1 MSSRRRREYQ
11 RMLPWRAPNEDIA
24 VDGPL
29 EPGPIPPDES
39 SAFAGFPWWLIVVGA
54 IIGLMAYAVVA
65 DENYREAW
73 DAIKPGI
80 TLTVWITLAS
90 FVVSL
95 ALGLAVALARMS
107 KSRILETIA
116 TAYIEIVRG
125 VPFIV
130 WIFLVAFVFVREFA
144 NLANVSLQTITTTW
158 RGVIALSLFYAA
170 FIAEVI
176 RAGIQS
182 VPHGQTEAAMSV
194 GLKPGQILRR
204 IVLPQAI
211 RNMLPALGNDL
222 IALFK
227 DTALLSVIAVQE
239 VTLLARTYSGS
250 SFRFRESFFVL
261 TVFYLTLT
269 LGLSLILRWYENRIS
284 IPGQRV

>member
-1 MSSRRRREYQ
+1 MSSRRREFQ
-11 RMLPWRAPNEDIA
+11 RLLPWRAPNEDIA
-24 VDGPL
+24 VDVPL
-29 EPGPIPPDES
+29 EPGPIPPDEDG
-39 SAFAGFPWWLIVVGA
+39 AFAGFPWWLLVVG
-54 IIGLMAYAVVA
+54 GLIVLMIWAVVV
-65 DENYREAW
+65 DDNYREAW
-73 DAIKPGI
+73 DAIKGGV

-95 ALGLAVALARMS
+95 ALGLAIALARMS
-107 KSRILETIA
+107 KSRILETVA

-144 NLANVSLQTITTTW
+144 NLTNVSLQTITSTW
-158 RGVIALSLFYAA
+158 RGIIALSLFYAA

-194 GLKPGQILRR
+194 GLHPRQILRR

-239 VTLLARTYSGS
+239 VTQLARIYSGS
-250 SFRFRESFFVL
+250 SFRFRETFFVL

-269 LGLSLILRWYENRIS
+269 LGLSLLLRWYENRIT
-284 IPGQRV
+284 IPGQRA

>member
-1 MSSRRRREYQ
+1 MSDRGRGLQGR
-11 RMLPWRAPNEDIA
+11 LPWRPPNEDIA
-24 VDGPL
+24 IDVPATDPL
-29 EPGPIPPDES
+29 PPGGAPS
-39 SAFAGFPWWLIVVGA
+39 WGWGQFPYWLLVVGGL
-54 IIGLMAYAVVA
+54 IGLMSWAVVA
-65 DENYREAW
+65 SEEYRQAW
-73 DAIKPGI
+73 DAIRPGV
-80 TLTVWITLAS
+80 TLTVWITIAS

-107 KSRILETIA
+107 KSKILETIA
-116 TAYIEIVRG
+116 TVYIEIVRG

-130 WIFLVAFVFVREFA
+130 WILLVSFVFVREFA
-144 NLANVSLQTITTTW
+144 NLANISLQTITLAW
-158 RGVIALSLFYAA
+158 RGIIALSLFYAA

-194 GLKPGQILRR
+194 GLSHRQILRR
-204 IVLPQAI
+204 IILPQAI

-239 VTLLARTYSGS
+239 VTQLARLYSGS

-269 LGLSLILRWYENRIS
+269 IGLSLLLRWYEKRIT
-284 IPGQRV
+284 IPGQRA

>member
-1 MSSRRRREYQ
+1 MSSRRRRDYQ
-11 RMLPWRAPNEDIA
+11 RMLPWRPPNEDIA
-24 VDGPL
+24 VDVPL
-29 EPGPIPPDES
+29 EPGPIPPDDE
-39 SAFAGFPWWLIVVGA
+39 SAFAGFPWWLVLVM
-54 IIGLMAYAVVA
+54 GLIALMIYAVIV
-65 DENYREAW
+65 DDSYREAW
-73 DAIKPGI
+73 DSIRPGI
-80 TLTVWITLAS
+80 SLTVWITLAS

-95 ALGLAVALARMS
+95 ALGLAVALARMA
-107 KSRILETIA
+107 KSTILKTIA

-130 WIFLVAFVFVREFA
+130 WIFLVSFVFVREFA
-144 NLANVSLQTITTTW
+144 NLADISLQTITSTW
-158 RGVIALSLFYAA
+158 RGIIALSLFYAA

-194 GLKPGQILRR
+194 GLHPRQILRR

-239 VTLLARTYSGS
+239 VTQLARIYSGS

-269 LGLSLILRWYENRIS
+269 IGLSLLLRWYEKHIT